1 MSPKGKSNSNSE
13 RKSDRIKGNV
23 NDNGEKI
30 QHAPGSR
37 YYDRTKVNP
46 ERGDRWFDSPQA
58 AGGAGF
64 RKPKQ

>member
-46 ERGDRWFDSPQA
+46 ERGGSLV
-58 AGGAGF
+58 
-64 RKPKQ
+64 